1 MELFGSLS
9 NISGSVSA
17 SVFTGSYIGD
27 GAGLY
32 NLPASGVTGLNLS
45 QISTGSISASLSPE
59 GFNVNTDTSIT
70 GSVNITGSISLNGEP
85 IGTGKL
91 DETTFQAYTSSN
103 DERVTALEISSGSLN
118 SFTSSIDTT
127 IKSKLDNDDVISGS
141 IQVDITGTTGY
152 STFSSS
158 ISSSIG
164 DISSSIATT
173 TNNLSTSIASTDLS
187 QTNRLISIESKTGS
201 YAKTGS
207 NLFIGTQTI
216 SGSILPSVDNEYD
229 LGSPSFQWRDV
240 YISSGSLYIDGTKVI
255 SSTTQELTI
264 TTDEGQSIK
273 ILEAGS
279 DSVVIQTADGDIE
292 LKSSGGG
299 DVLLDP
305 TNGLISIKG
314 TTQIQDGFKITSS
327 GGTNVVFGNDV
338 VVSGSINLTGTIDG
352 VDLAQFKSD
361 IDSITGSN
369 DDRLDD
375 LETESGSIRTT
386 FNSYTSSNNT
396 TNTTQ
401 DGRLDSLESES

>member
-173 TNNLSTSIASTDLS
+173 TNNLST
-187 QTNRLISIESKTGS
+187 
-201 YAKTGS
+201 
-207 NLFIGTQTI
+207 
-216 SGSILPSVDNEYD
+216 
-229 LGSPSFQWRDV
+229 
-240 YISSGSLYIDGTKVI
+240 
-255 SSTTQELTI
+255 
-264 TTDEGQSIK
+264 
-273 ILEAGS
+273 
-279 DSVVIQTADGDIE
+279 
-292 LKSSGGG
+292 
-299 DVLLDP
+299 
-305 TNGLISIKG
+305 
-314 TTQIQDGFKITSS
+314 
-327 GGTNVVFGNDV
+327 
-338 VVSGSINLTGTIDG
+338 
-352 VDLAQFKSD
+352 
-361 IDSITGSN
+361 
-369 DDRLDD
+369 
-375 LETESGSIRTT
+375 
-386 FNSYTSSNNT
+386 
-396 TNTTQ
+396 
-401 DGRLDSLESES
+401 